1 MKESLRAFMHGLI
14 DYAGLFPSANLPLN
28 EAIDDYIKHLK
39 GENSWMLG
47 KFIIP
52 ISKLDDLDVFVTL
65 FDDIGGFVWIILGL
79 GIIRVLAPILAGKGS
94 KIVFWI
100 VVALSVLKLVESFL
114 ATVGDPKESLGWY
127 WYLILTGGIEVGVL
141 IHLLN
146 PKARAELSNQ

>member
-1 MKESLRAFMHGLI
+1 MLFKLLTGKDIGHLQTGLI
-14 DYAGLFPSANLPLN
+14 LSQVGGIIMIFMCLMVLWPSRLM
-28 EAIDDYIKHLK
+28 I
-39 GENSWMLG
+39 
-47 KFIIP
+47 
-52 ISKLDDLDVFVTL
+52 

>member
-1 MKESLRAFMHGLI
+1 LFKLLTGKDIGHLQTGLI
-14 DYAGLFPSANLPLN
+14 LSQVGGIIMIFMGLMVLWPSRLM
-28 EAIDDYIKHLK
+28 I
-39 GENSWMLG
+39 
-47 KFIIP
+47 
-52 ISKLDDLDVFVTL
+52 

-100 VVALSVLKLVESFL
+100 VVALSVLKLIESFL

>member
-1 MKESLRAFMHGLI
+1 MLFKLLTGKEIGHLQTGLI
-14 DYAGLFPSANLPLN
+14 LSQVGGIIMIFMGLMVLWPSRLM
-28 EAIDDYIKHLK
+28 I
-39 GENSWMLG
+39 
-47 KFIIP
+47 
-52 ISKLDDLDVFVTL
+52 

>member
-1 MKESLRAFMHGLI
+1 MLFKLLTGKEIGHLQTGLI
-14 DYAGLFPSANLPLN
+14 LSQVGGIIMIFMGLMVLWPSRLM
-28 EAIDDYIKHLK
+28 I
-39 GENSWMLG
+39 
-47 KFIIP
+47 
-52 ISKLDDLDVFVTL
+52 

-100 VVALSVLKLVESFL
+100 VVALSVFKLVESFL

>member
-1 MKESLRAFMHGLI
+1 MLFKLLTGKDIGHLQTGLI
-14 DYAGLFPSANLPLN
+14 LSQVGGIIMIFMGLMVLWPSRLM
-28 EAIDDYIKHLK
+28 I
-39 GENSWMLG
+39 
-47 KFIIP
+47 
-52 ISKLDDLDVFVTL
+52 

-100 VVALSVLKLVESFL
+100 VVALSVLKLIESFL
-114 ATVGDPKESLGWY
+114 ATVGDSKESLGWY
-127 WYLILTGGIEVGVL
+127 WYLILTGGIEVVVL

>member
-1 MKESLRAFMHGLI
+1 LFKLLTGKEIGHLQTGLI
-14 DYAGLFPSANLPLN
+14 LSQVGGIIMIFMGLMVLWPSRLM
-28 EAIDDYIKHLK
+28 I
-39 GENSWMLG
+39 
-47 KFIIP
+47 
-52 ISKLDDLDVFVTL
+52 

-100 VVALSVLKLVESFL
+100 VVALSVLKLIESFL